1 MTLLKINNLATY
13 YHTDEGDVHAV
24 DGVDLTL
31 DANETLGLVGES
43 GSGKSTLA
51 KSINGM
57 LPNNGEVISGSIE
70 FGGEDLTSI
79 PERQLRKYRWRNI
92 SMIPQSSM
100 NGLDPVYTVREQFA
114 EVFNH
119 HTDLTREEI
128 NKRARELF
136 EVVGID
142 PDRLDD
148 YPHQLSGGMKQRV
161 MIALALALDPEIV
174 IADEPTTALDV
185 IVQKQ
190 ILDQLK
196 TLQRRRSMAIILI
209 THDISVVSYLCDNIG
224 VFYGGRVVEYGDVDS
239 VIRNPQ
245 HPYTVGLKNAFPSI
259 LSDDQQLVSIGGNP
273 PTLVEPEV
281 GCRFADRCPLAIEE
295 CRAEQPPTVSNEA
308 GRRAECLRTED
319 VTKDIYEKPEIN
331 RGGVRE

>member
-1 MTLLKINNLATY
+1 MSLLEINDLATY
-13 YHTDEGDVHAV
+13 YHTDNGDVHAV
-24 DGVDLTL
+24 DGVDLTVEA
-31 DANETLGLVGES
+31 DETLGLVGES

-57 LPNNGEVISGSIE
+57 LPDNGEIVSGSIE
-70 FGGEDLTSI
+70 YDGVDLTDI
-79 PERQLRKYRWRNI
+79 PENHLRAYRWRNI

-100 NGLDPVYTVREQFA
+100 NALDPVYTVGEQIA

-119 HTDLTREEI
+119 HVDITPAEI
-128 NKRARELF
+128 KKKARELF
-136 EVVGID
+136 DIVGID
-142 PDRLDD
+142 PERLND

-161 MIALALALDPEIV
+161 MIAISLALDPDIV

-190 ILDQLK
+190 ILDRLK
-196 TLQRRRSMAIILI
+196 AIQQQRSMAIILI
-209 THDISVVSYLCDNIG
+209 THDISVVSYLCDNIA

-259 LSDDQQLVSIGGNP
+259 LSDDQELVSIGGNP
-273 PTLVEPEV
+273 PTLVEPSP
-281 GCRFADRCPLAIEE
+281 GCRFADRCPLAVEE
-295 CRAEQPPTVSNEA
+295 CREGQPPTVSD
-308 GRRAECLRTED
+308 GTGWRAECLRTND
-319 VTKDIYEKPEIN
+319 VTERIYDETPIHE
-331 RGGVRE
+331 G